1 MDRSLLHYSGQK
13 LLPLHKPELA
23 DEQPVN
29 LAPNTRFRRGQ
40 VIGQITGS
48 ASAVQTIALAGVPTG
63 GNFTILI
70 RDPRSG
76 GWAEVEIDYNA
87 SAAAV
92 QGLLRQHYGANVTVT
107 GGPLPGAVTVTFN
120 GNLANI
126 PINQFELVGNAL
138 TGGTNPTAT
147 LATTTQGRTKST
159 WAPAVDGASDG
170 SQVGKAII
178 AYECATDSAGWA
190 TLGPYS
196 IEGYN
201 GDVRK
206 DVPAYI
212 AGYFDTKKLVGLTAT
227 QLTNLGKL
235 VNGVLADGEI
245 KIGV

>member
-23 DEQPVN
+23 DEMAVN

-48 ASAVQTIALAGVPTG
+48 ATAVQTITFTGGPTG
-63 GNFTILI
+63 GSATILI

-76 GWAEVEIDYNA
+76 GWALVEIPYNA

-92 QGLLRQHYGANVTVT
+92 QGLLVQHYGANVTVT
-107 GGPLPGAVTVTFN
+107 GGALPAAVTVTFS
-120 GNLANI
+120 GALANI
-126 PINQFELVGNAL
+126 PINQFELHTNAL
-138 TGGTNPTAT
+138 TGSGDEGVT
-147 LATTTQGRTKST
+147 LATTTQGRSKST
-159 WAPAVDGASDG
+159 WAPSLDASSDG
-170 SQVGKAII
+170 SQVGRAVI

-196 IEGYN
+196 IEGYA
-201 GDVRK
+201 GQVMK

-227 QLTNLGKL
+227 QLGNLGKL

-245 KIGV
+245 RIGV